1 MSDTRFDSLDQRY
14 DPFDPE
20 IHADPD
26 PWFDALRERCPVH
39 HHAERDFYTVSRSDG
54 IATILR
60 NPEAWSSRYRNGLT
74 REPAAEEP
82 MLLDA
87 DPPTH
92 TWQRRLLQKAWT
104 PRLINALEPR
114 VREAA
119 DALLSA
125 VAPAGRCDFHEVF
138 SSVLP
143 VTMITEL
150 VGVPAEDRA
159 TFKAWSDAR
168 VEVTAGTPGALEAG
182 QQANREMA
190 TYFADHVARRRA
202 ALADDGTATP
212 DDYTTMLL
220 TTTHE
225 GRGLTDVEVCR
236 TLQLLVLGGI
246 ETTTLH
252 LGNLLHRVIVEPG
265 LADAIRT
272 DPSLAEQAVEESLRL
287 DAVTLGLFRTPN
299 VDTEVCGVTIP
310 ADAKTTVLFAA
321 VNRDPA
327 LYDDPHAFRLD
338 RDPVQ
343 LRRHFG
349 FGHGIHLC
357 LGAPLARLEGRVA
370 LQAIV
375 EHLPGVRYT
384 EAPRRL
390 PTMIF
395 RGFDRQPIAWDVVPG
410 RNETLGV

>member
-1 MSDTRFDSLDQRY
+1 MCDPSAVPDDRFDPLEHRY
-14 DPFDPE
+14 DPFDPAV
-20 IHADPD
+20 HADPD

-39 HHAERDFYTVSRSDG
+39 HNRERGFFTVSRSDD
-54 IATILR
+54 IAAILR
-60 NPEAWSSRYRNGLT
+60 TPRQWSSRYRNGLT
-74 REPAAEEP
+74 MEPAADEP

-114 VREAA
+114 VRAAA
-119 DALLSA
+119 DALLEG
-125 VAPAGRCDFHEVF
+125 VAASGRCDFHETF

-143 VTMITEL
+143 VTMITDL
-150 VGVPAEDRA
+150 VGVPVGDRDR
-159 TFKAWSDAR
+159 FKAWSDAR
-168 VEVTAGTPGALEAG
+168 VEVTAGTTGALEAG
-182 QQANREMA
+182 RTANSEMA
-190 TYFADHVARRRA
+190 EYFAGHVARRRS
-202 ALADDGTATP
+202 ALADGTEAA

-220 TTTHE
+220 TTTHD

-265 LADAIRT
+265 LADTLRA

-299 VDTEVCGVTIP
+299 TDTDICGVRIP
-310 ADAKTTVLFAA
+310 ADTKTMVLFAA

-327 LYDDPHAFRLD
+327 IWDDPHTFRLD
-338 RDPVQ
+338 RDPVE
-343 LRRHFG
+343 LRRHFA

-370 LQAIV
+370 LQAIL
-375 EHLPGVRYT
+375 EHLPNVRYT
-384 EAPRRL
+384 EEPHRID
-390 PTMIF
+390 TMIF
-395 RGFDRQPIAWDVVPG
+395 RGFDRQPIAWDCP
-410 RNETLGV
+410 